1 MGLFICRELV
11 HLQDGEIGVSSEA
24 GKGSSFSFYIKCQRG
39 SVPEG
44 FVPAGVQKSD
54 VVARQTKPKKL
65 QKAEIVTS
73 GPESSHYKVLIVEDN
88 LVNQRVVQ
96 RQLHRLGHET
106 YVANHGLEALGIIEK
121 SNMWTECKED
131 AFELSVI
138 LMDVE
143 MPVMDGLT
151 ATRAIRKLQEEGK
164 VKKVAPIIA
173 VTANARP
180 GQIKD
185 MFEAGVNDVLSKPF
199 RIPELIEKLNQV
211 IGKS

>member
-1 MGLFICRELV
+1 M
-11 HLQDGEIGVSSEA
+11 A
-24 GKGSSFSFYIKCQRG
+24 K
-39 SVPEG
+39 PN
-44 FVPAGVQKSD
+44 
-54 VVARQTKPKKL
+54 VVARQTKSKKL
-65 QKAEIVTS
+65 EKTEVVTS
-73 GPESSHYKVLIVEDN
+73 GPELSHYKVLIVEDN

-121 SNMWTECKED
+121 SNMWTDCKED

-164 VKKVAPIIA
+164 IKKVAPIIA